1 MKTYLRNAMR
11 VSEDQVARGAIDQ
24 NVFISNRGTAARIDM
39 EYENQEKSFS
49 NFYLP
54 IAIRNR
60 DIWGHF
66 SPTIAVRALEIISQD
81 SYHMNHIALEP
92 ITSFMLD

>member
-1 MKTYLRNAMR
+1 MR

-66 SPTIAVRALEIISQD
+66 SPTIAVRALEITSED
-81 SYHMNHIALEP
+81 SYNMIHVMIEP
-92 ITSFMLD
+92 NYSLMLD